1 MYRSSKTIMDNAPH
15 GMSEFACLVA
25 PILLHTQYNAKPS
38 ASAIVATT
46 PLPIGGDMFSR

>member
-15 GMSEFACLVA
+15 GMSEFACLVP

-38 ASAIVATT
+38 ASDDVFAHSAARQGRV
-46 PLPIGGDMFSR
+46 